1 MKDIRGQ
8 ENTAFTVQYDFVMP
22 KRFNL
27 VYTAS
32 DGTEKLSTVVHRSSI
47 GAIER
52 IMAFIIEKYEGA
64 FPLWLSPVQVKVIP
78 VRTNHN
84 EYAESVHKLLMENG
98 IRSELDNADAN
109 LGTKVRD
116 AKTNKIP
123 YWIVVGDKEVEAE
136 KVTLESRDT
145 GQLGQISKEE
155 LLEKLQ
161 KEIKNKK

>member
-1 MKDIRGQ
+1 
-8 ENTAFTVQYDFVMP
+8 
-22 KRFNL
+22 
-27 VYTAS
+27 
-32 DGTEKLSTVVHRSSI
+32 
-47 GAIER
+47 
-52 IMAFIIEKYEGA
+52 
-64 FPLWLSPVQVKVIP
+64 
-78 VRTNHN
+78 
-84 EYAESVHKLLMENG
+84 MENG

-123 YWIVVGDKEVEAE
+123 YWIVVGDKEVDAE